1 MPDDSSRPGCAET
14 PALLHIARRAAVRT
28 HAAAR
33 PYPVGCTGCRLE
45 AMHVATVDRPA
56 VARIE
61 AVVEAVRNLGGVA
74 RVARLMD
81 AGIRRYALRAAIAEE
96 RIVQVRKGWVAL
108 PSADAYLVAAARAGV
123 VVSCITQARRLGLW
137 VLNEDRPHVALNPHG
152 LSGAVGA
159 TVHWSRPL
167 VPRHPDSLVDPIENV
182 LALVAGCQPFE
193 PALAIWESALRAGLV
208 TRSALERFDLSSARR
223 LLSVASHFS
232 DSGLETFVVP
242 RLLWLRLPIVPQAWI
257 AGHRV
262 DFLIGDRLALQIDG
276 GHHVGAQR
284 ESDIEHDA
292 QLMPLGYHVIRVGY
306 VQVIDRW
313 HTVQDVIMRA
323 VALGLHLAS

>member
-1 MPDDSSRPGCAET
+1 
-14 PALLHIARRAAVRT
+14 
-28 HAAAR
+28 
-33 PYPVGCTGCRLE
+33 
-45 AMHVATVDRPA
+45 MHVAEIERPA
-56 VARIE
+56 VAKIDA
-61 AVVEAVRNLGGVA
+61 AVGAVKRLGGVA
-74 RVARLMD
+74 RVARILD
-81 AGIRRYALRAAIAEE
+81 AGIRRYALRAAIAQE
-96 RIVQVRKGWVAL
+96 RILQVRKGWVAL

-123 VVSCITQARRLGLW
+123 VVSCITEARRMGLW

-167 VPRHPDSLVDPIENV
+167 IPRHPDALVDPIENV
-182 LALVAGCQPFE
+182 LALVATCQPFE
-193 PALAIWESALRAGLV
+193 AALAIWESALRAGLI
-208 TRSALERFDLSSARR
+208 TRPALERFDLSSAARR
-223 LLSVASHFS
+223 LLSVASPFS

-284 ESDIEHDA
+284 AADIEHDA
-292 QLMPLGYHVIRVGY
+292 QLMLLGYHVIRVGY
-306 VQVIDRW
+306 LQVIDRW
-313 HTVQDVIMRA
+313 HTVQDLIMRA
-323 VALGLHLAS
+323 VALGLHLAA

>member
-1 MPDDSSRPGCAET
+1 MHVAAVD
-14 PALLHIARRAAVRT
+14 HRAAVNI
-28 HAAAR
+28 
-33 PYPVGCTGCRLE
+33 
-45 AMHVATVDRPA
+45 D
-56 VARIE
+56 
-61 AVVEAVRNLGGVA
+61 AVVEAVKRLGGVA
-74 RVARLMD
+74 RVARILD
-81 AGIRRYALRAAIAEE
+81 AGIRRYARRAAIAQE
-96 RIVQVRKGWVAL
+96 RILQVRKGWVAL

-123 VVSCITQARRLGLW
+123 VVSCITQARRMGLW

-167 VPRHPDSLVDPIENV
+167 IPRHPDALVDPIENV
-182 LALVAGCQPFE
+182 LALVATCQPFE
-193 PALAIWESALRAGLV
+193 AALAIWESALRAGLI
-208 TRSALERFDLSSARR
+208 TRPALERFDLSSAARR
-223 LLSVASHFS
+223 LLSVASPFS

-284 ESDIEHDA
+284 AADIEHDA
-292 QLMPLGYHVIRVGY
+292 QLMLLGYHVIRVGY
-306 VQVIDRW
+306 LQVIDRW
-313 HTVQDVIMRA
+313 HTVQDLIMRA
-323 VALGLHLAS
+323 VALGLHLAA